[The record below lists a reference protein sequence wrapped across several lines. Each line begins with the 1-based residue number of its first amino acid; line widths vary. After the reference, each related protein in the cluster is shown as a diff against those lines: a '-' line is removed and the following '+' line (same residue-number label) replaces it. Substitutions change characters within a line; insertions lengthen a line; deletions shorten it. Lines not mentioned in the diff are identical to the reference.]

1 MSDDQKLADAILAMV
16 QLSPGERATVMS
28 VVERIVIATAEVG
41 EPVGKPKKNRKEY
54 TNADMSAI
62 NFAVGIWN
70 QMSDEARTLC
80 VHDIARRLGRTNKAI
95 RYQITSRLK

>member
-1 MSDDQKLADAILAMV
+1 MDVLGKLHKLTPAQRRAVAEVLAEPEEV
-16 QLSPGERATVMS
+16 QRPTE
-28 VVERIVIATAEVG
+28 ATA
-41 EPVGKPKKNRKEY
+41 KPKKNRKEY

-62 NFAVGIWN
+62 DFAVGIWN